1 MLACK
6 GSSSWR
12 LSQRSLSQRVLIL
25 GIVGRT
31 PRYPCPF
38 GLLQSTPICQS
49 NLQATAFLLGA
60 QPGVLVTYVRAVHC
74 AAITTMPRW
83 LAIRGTKGRA
93 LRQPHTES
101 AQRIVVARF
110 VAGLS
115 HETMA
120 RVSLSSHG
128 ETATPLQQRVHE

>member
-12 LSQRSLSQRVLIL
+12 PSQRSLSQRVLIL

-60 QPGVLVTYVRAVHC
+60 QPGVLVTYVRAVHYC
-74 AAITTMPRW
+74 TALTTMPRW
-83 LAIRGTKGRA
+83 LAIRGTRGRA
-93 LRQPHTES
+93 LRQPQTVS
-101 AQRIVVARF
+101 VQRIVVARF
-110 VAGLS
+110 VAGLI
-115 HETMA
+115 A
-120 RVSLSSHG
+120 
-128 ETATPLQQRVHE
+128 